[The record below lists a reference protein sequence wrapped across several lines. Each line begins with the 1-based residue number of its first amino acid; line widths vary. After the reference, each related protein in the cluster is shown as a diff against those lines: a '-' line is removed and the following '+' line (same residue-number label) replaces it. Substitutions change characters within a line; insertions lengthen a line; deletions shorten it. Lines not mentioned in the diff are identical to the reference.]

1 MKHISILIPR
11 GAASLGCIEGAHKM
25 FHNVNNF
32 LADRGDD
39 RLFQIQLVGIS
50 RDTIL
55 YDGFA
60 RVSPDRSIQEHFD
73 TDLIII
79 PAVNGNFDD
88 VIAENSEFFPWIRQQ
103 YQLGSEV
110 SSLCV
115 GAFLLAATGLLEGKK
130 CSTHWQA
137 EHVFRKMFPDVDLV
151 SDKIITDENGIY
163 SSGGANSFWNLLL
176 YLVEKYTDR
185 EMAIFCAKYFAIE
198 IDRFSQSPFIMF
210 RGQRDHLDEEIKR
223 AQDYIEQHFQDR
235 ISVDQLA
242 ALCTMG
248 RRSFERRFKKATS
261 NTVSEYIQ
269 RVKVEAAKKG
279 FETSRKNINEVMCEV
294 GYADNK
300 AFRTIFKRKTG
311 LSPVEYRN
319 KYNKEAIAV

>member
-1 MKHISILIPR
+1 
-11 GAASLGCIEGAHKM
+11 M

-32 LADRGDD
+32 LADRGED
-39 RLFQIQLVGIS
+39 RLFEIQLVGID
-50 RDTIL
+50 RDAIL

-60 RVSPDRSIQEHFD
+60 RVSPDRSILEEFS

-79 PAVNGNFDD
+79 PAVNGDFDE
-88 VIAENSEFFPWIRQQ
+88 VIAANKEFLPWIRRQ
-103 YQLGSEV
+103 YHRGGEV

-137 EHVFRKMFPDVDLV
+137 EHVFRKMFPDVELV

-223 AQDYIEQHFQDR
+223 AQDYIEKNFQDR

-242 ALCTMG
+242 TLCTMG

-269 RVKVEAAKKG
+269 RVKIEAAKKG
-279 FETSRKNINEVMCEV
+279 FETSRKNINEVMSEV